1 MEAPPLAFSQEDDV
15 VQSALPSALPGIR
28 SSRPKVINDPIHGH
42 FELPPHVLAVT
53 DTPHVQRLR
62 ELKQLGGT
70 YLVFPGASHNRF
82 EHSLGVSYLS
92 GHFARALYSNRHD
105 NDARNQ
111 FDSERMFGTAS
122 ALVELAGLAH
132 DLGHGPHSHTFDHC
146 FLPAVCSRRSLSST
160 ACRYLQHEQRSVALF
175 EHCVDTY
182 SLDIEREHVR
192 LIGHLITGSF
202 QKTSV
207 MPPFMFQIV
216 ANAMTGIDTDKFDYL
231 ARDVYNVGLQGSY
244 GFDYRRLMK
253 FAKVI
258 GDNIC
263 FHRKELFNVYHLFL
277 TRYQLHRT
285 VYNHRAAIAID
296 AMVTDALLHADET
309 LRIADSIERPEDFIT
324 LSDCI
329 IPQIEFSK
337 HPQLKLSKNLIH
349 RLRRRKLYRFA
360 DEILLP
366 TEDTYNPAVSPEDVT
381 TCQDAASAGVTL
393 TPDDVFIANV
403 SLNFGM
409 KERNP
414 VDRVLFFKNWY
425 VVRLQFYFPSRL
437 RT

>member
-1 MEAPPLAFSQEDDV
+1 MEAPPLAFSQEDDI
-15 VQSALPSALPGIR
+15 VQSALPSALPGIISR
-28 SSRPKVINDPIHGH
+28 SKVINDPIHGH
-42 FELPPHVLAVT
+42 FELSPHILAVT

-92 GHFARALYSNRHD
+92 GHFARTLYSNRRD
-105 NDARNQ
+105 NDARTQ

-122 ALVELAGLAH
+122 ALIELAGLAH
-132 DLGHGPHSHTFDHC
+132 DLGHGPYSHMFDHS
-146 FLPAVCSRRSLSST
+146 FLPAICNRRSLPPS
-160 ACRYLQHEQRSVALF
+160 AYRYLQHEQRSVSLF
-175 EHCVDTY
+175 EHCIETY

-192 LIGHLITGSF
+192 LIGNLITGCQ
-202 QKTSV
+202 QKNSV
-207 MPPFMFQIV
+207 VPPFMFQIV

-253 FAKVI
+253 FGKVV

-277 TRYQLHRT
+277 TRYQLHRA
-285 VYNHRAAIAID
+285 VYNHRAAISID
-296 AMVTDALLHADET
+296 AMVTDALLQADET
-309 LRIADSIERPEDFIT
+309 LRIADCIDRPEDFIA

-329 IPQIEFSK
+329 FSQIEFSK
-337 HPQLKLSKNLIH
+337 EPQLKYSRELIH

-366 TEDTYNPAVSPEDVT
+366 TDCTSHPVVCAEDVT
-381 TCQDAASAGVTL
+381 TCQDAAGSGVTL
-393 TPDDVFIANV
+393 TPNDVHVTKV

-409 KERNP
+409 KEQNP

-425 VVRLQFYFPSRL
+425 VVA
-437 RT
+437 